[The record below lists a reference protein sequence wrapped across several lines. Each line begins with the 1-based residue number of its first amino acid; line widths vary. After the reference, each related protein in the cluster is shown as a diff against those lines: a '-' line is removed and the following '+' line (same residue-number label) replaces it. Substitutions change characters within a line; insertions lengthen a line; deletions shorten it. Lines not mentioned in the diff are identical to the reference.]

1 MPYPE
6 PGHTAFPSGRKD
18 YHRNVF
24 FCKGVGWYNYVSN
37 TRYSIG
43 KGGTMIAR
51 YTRPEMGKLWD
62 LENKYRKWLDVEIAA
77 CEAWAELGEIPRDA
91 LSSIKKK
98 AMFNVNKIDE
108 IEKVVK
114 HDVIAFLTSVAQSL
128 GPESRFIHKG
138 LTSSDI
144 LDTALALLMRE
155 AANVIIQD
163 IIELMDVLK
172 KQAYKYKETLMIG
185 RSHGVHAEPMT
196 FGIKFALWYEDMK
209 RNLYRVKR
217 AREAI
222 SVGKLSGAVGT
233 FSNVPPAVEEK
244 VCKKLGLKPEP
255 VATQVVQRDRHAEYL
270 LAFALVAASVEKIA
284 LEIRHLQ
291 RTEVL
296 EAEEPFMAGQKG
308 SSAMPHKRNPIGCEN
323 LSGLA
328 RLVRS
333 NALAAL
339 ENVALWHERDIS
351 HSSVE
356 RVIIPDSSILTDYML
371 NRMKAIIDK
380 LHVYPKRMKENMAM
394 SFGLFNSQRVMLA
407 LIDKGLDRDY
417 AYDIVQRNAMKS
429 WKTGSQFRKLL
440 SRDADIKRYL
450 TAKDIDAIFDLK
462 YYLKNTDYIFKRVFG
477 QKR

>member
-1 MPYPE
+1 M
-6 PGHTAFPSGRKD
+6 S
-18 YHRNVF
+18 F
-24 FCKGVGWYNYVSN
+24 FARGY
-37 TRYSIG
+37 
-43 KGGTMIAR
+43 GGTMMFEIYEFHYWRDTMIAR

-62 LENKYRKWLDVEIAA
+62 LENKYQKWLDVEIAA

-91 LSSIKKK
+91 LKSIRKK
-98 AMFNVNKIDE
+98 AIFDVNKIDE

-144 LDTALALLMRE
+144 LDTALALLMRD
-155 AANVIIQD
+155 ASDIIVRD

-172 KQAYKYKETLMIG
+172 KQAYKYKETPMIG
-185 RSHGVHAEPMT
+185 RSHGIHAEPMT
-196 FGIKFALWYEDMK
+196 FGLKFALWYEDMK
-209 RNLYRVKR
+209 RNLARMKK
-217 AREAI
+217 ARETI

-233 FSNVPPAVEEK
+233 FSNIPPAIEEK
-244 VCKKLGLKPEP
+244 VCKKLGLRPEA
-255 VATQVVQRDRHAEYL
+255 VATQIVQRDRHAEYL
-270 LAFALVAASVEKIA
+270 VTLALVAASVEKTA
-284 LEIRHLQ
+284 VEIRHLQ

-333 NALAAL
+333 NAMAAL
-339 ENVALWHERDIS
+339 ENIALWHERDIS

-371 NRMKAIIDK
+371 SRLKGILDK
-380 LHVYPKRMKENMAM
+380 LHVYPKRMKENMLR
-394 SFGLFNSQRVMLA
+394 SYGLFNSQRVMLA
-407 LIDKGLDRDY
+407 LTDKGLNRDY

-429 WKTGSQFRKLL
+429 WQTGDQFRKILF
-440 SRDADIKRYL
+440 RDADIKRYL
-450 TAKDIDAIFDLK
+450 TAKEIEDIFDLK
-462 YYLKNTDYIFKRVFG
+462 YYLKNVDYIFRRVFG
-477 QKR
+477 K